1 MKADESDL
9 ITGVTMD
16 SRVRFALTLG
26 TAVACLAIAATVVRV
41 TALADD
47 DEDDKVEDLMER
59 VHDGKRSPYRQLRN
73 QLGGAAPAWPA
84 IDATLPAFQAM
95 ARALA
100 ESRDADIKESADGY
114 VEAVGELVAAARRRD
129 QRSLGAAF
137 QSLGESCGDCHFDGG
152 VGGELDD

>member
-1 MKADESDL
+1 
-9 ITGVTMD
+9 MD

-47 DEDDKVEDLMER
+47 DDDKVEELMER

-129 QRSLGAAF
+129 QRSLG
-137 QSLGESCGDCHFDGG
+137 ESCGDCHFDGG

>member
-1 MKADESDL
+1 
-9 ITGVTMD
+9 MD
-16 SRVRFALTLG
+16 SRARFALMLG
-26 TAVACLAIAATVVRV
+26 PAVACLAIAATVVRV

-47 DEDDKVEDLMER
+47 DEDDKVEELMER

-73 QLGGAAPAWPA
+73 QLGGGAPAWPA

-114 VEAVGELVAAARRRD
+114 VEAVAELVAAARRRD
-129 QRSLGAAF
+129 QRSLGEAF

>member
-1 MKADESDL
+1 
-9 ITGVTMD
+9 MD
-16 SRVRFALTLG
+16 SRARFALTLG
-26 TAVACLAIAATVVRV
+26 TAVACLAIAVMVVRV

-47 DEDDKVEDLMER
+47 EDEEDKVEELMER
-59 VHDGKRSPYRQLRN
+59 VHEGKRSPYRQLRN
-73 QLGGAAPAWPA
+73 QLGAAAPAWPA

-100 ESRDADIKESADGY
+100 ESRDADVKESADGY
-114 VEAVGELVAAARRRD
+114 VQAVGELVAAARRRD

-137 QSLGESCGDCHFDGG
+137 KSLGESCGDCHFEGG

>member
-1 MKADESDL
+1 MKPDESVL
-9 ITGVTMD
+9 VTGVTMD
-16 SRVRFALTLG
+16 SRARFALMLG
-26 TAVACLAIAATVVRV
+26 PAVACLAIAATVVRV

-47 DEDDKVEDLMER
+47 EDDKVEELMER

-73 QLGGAAPAWPA
+73 QSGGGAPAWPA

-114 VEAVGELVAAARRRD
+114 VEAVAELVAATRRRD
-129 QRSLGAAF
+129 QRSLGEAF

>member
-1 MKADESDL
+1 
-9 ITGVTMD
+9 MD
-16 SRVRFALTLG
+16 SRARFALTLG
-26 TAVACLAIAATVVRV
+26 TAVTCLAIAAMVVRV
-41 TALADD
+41 SALADD
-47 DEDDKVEDLMER
+47 DEDDKVEELMER

-100 ESRDADIKESADGY
+100 ESRDADVKESADGY

-137 QSLGESCGDCHFDGG
+137 KSLGESCGDCHFEGG

>member
-1 MKADESDL
+1 
-9 ITGVTMD
+9 MD
-16 SRVRFALTLG
+16 SRARFALTLG
-26 TAVACLAIAATVVRV
+26 TAVACLAIAAMEVRV
-41 TALADD
+41 SALADD
-47 DEDDKVEDLMER
+47 DEEDDKVEELMER

-100 ESRDADIKESADGY
+100 ESRDADVKESADGY

-137 QSLGESCGDCHFDGG
+137 KSLGESCGDCHFEGG

>member
-1 MKADESDL
+1 
-9 ITGVTMD
+9 MD
-16 SRVRFALTLG
+16 SRARFALTLG
-26 TAVACLAIAATVVRV
+26 TAVACLAIAAMEVRV
-41 TALADD
+41 SALADD
-47 DEDDKVEDLMER
+47 DEEDDKVEELMER

-73 QLGGAAPAWPA
+73 QLGNAAPAWPA

-100 ESRDADIKESADGY
+100 ESRDADVKESADGS

-137 QSLGESCGDCHFDGG
+137 KSLGESCGDCHFEGG